1 MKEDYFV
8 KNEQICKREG
18 EQIMLIMDIK
28 IDNLYAFKNFHMNM
42 SYPKKIVDSTIPE
55 EYLHDRPNFRY
66 KKLNII
72 MILFFLFHYLIFLHN
87 SHNYLLVQL
96 ELPESVSLHSPR
108 YNFLFHLAISS
119 SQICKTDYI
128 LSQTQFLTWF
138 PLLHH

>member
-72 MILFFLFHYLIFLHN
+72 MGGN
-87 SHNYLLVQL
+87 ATGKT
-96 ELPESVSLHSPR
+96 SLG
-108 YNFLFHLAISS
+108 
-119 SQICKTDYI
+119 KV
-128 LSQTQFLTWF
+128 
-138 PLLHH
+138 